1 MHIPTAMADHAPD
14 PLADADFRALV
25 EALAREGL
33 PRRTEAVRAV
43 EAVACA
49 LSRRIGSDP
58 FEDLRELLPQPFR
71 GRLSPCERH
80 AGSDRPLGTADEFY
94 SAVADDLGR
103 APDEAEGMARAV
115 FAALRAQ
122 LPENEAEDVAD
133 RLPPELLPLWRR
145 PS

>member
-1 MHIPTAMADHAPD
+1 MADVPD
-14 PLADADFRALV
+14 PHFDADYRALV

-49 LSRRIGSDP
+49 LSRRMVSDS
-58 FEDLRELLPQPFR
+58 FDDVRELLPQPFR
-71 GRLSPCERH
+71 GRLMACERH
-80 AGSDRPLGTADEFY
+80 AAREEPINTVEEFY
-94 SAVADDLGR
+94 ASVADDLGR
-103 APDEAEGMARAV
+103 DPAEVEGAARAV
-115 FAALRAQ
+115 FAALRTQ
-122 LPENEAEDVAD
+122 VTEQEADDLGD